1 MRPEYISSELFHFL
15 GRSSPTDHDR
25 NYSILKTVLETGCIS
40 HPPHEVGWGKVS
52 YTLDLEKRLAL
63 EEMLVPTV
71 TCYCDIPFQQLGP
84 HLLKYGNFGVSF
96 SRHHLTKIGA
106 RPVIYIPCRPDDWM
120 GVFTGHTTLKEL
132 QATFHGVHEQSAAL
146 SSQSGE
152 AEVTNAITTKPTTTL
167 STLQKAEHT
176 LALRVLAYIKP
187 YESTLDDTDSRYYYS
202 EREWRKLGN
211 LLFEPADVIRVVVDR
226 SFLERAKNDF
236 PKFKEI
242 ICAVPEGHGC

>member
-1 MRPEYISSELFHFL
+1 MRPEYISPELFHFL
-15 GRSSPTDHDR
+15 GRPSPTDHER
-25 NYSILKTVLETGCIS
+25 NYSVLKTVLETGCIS
-40 HPPHEVGWGKVS
+40 HPPHEVGYGTVS

-106 RPVIYIPCRPDDWM
+106 RPVTYIPCRPDDWM
-120 GVFTGHTTLKEL
+120 GVFTGHTILKEL
-132 QATFHGVHEQSAAL
+132 QATFLGIHEQSTTL
-146 SSQSGE
+146 SGQSGE
-152 AEVTNAITTKPTTTL
+152 AEITNSITAKPTSIL
-167 STLQKAEHT
+167 SALQKAEHT

-187 YESTLDDTDSRYYYS
+187 YESTLDDTDPRYYYS

-211 LLFEPADVIRVVVDR
+211 LVFEANDVVRVVVDR
-226 SFLERAKNDF
+226 SFVERAKNDL
-236 PKFKEI
+236 PKFKDI
-242 ICAVPEGHGC
+242 ICAAP